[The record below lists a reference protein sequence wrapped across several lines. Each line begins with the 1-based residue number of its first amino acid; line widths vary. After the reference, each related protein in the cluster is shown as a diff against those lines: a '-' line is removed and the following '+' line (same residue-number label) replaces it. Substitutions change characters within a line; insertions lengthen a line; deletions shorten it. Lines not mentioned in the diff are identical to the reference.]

1 MSFYDD
7 NVFLRGN
14 AARTIYDE
22 IKDLPVIDYHCHLD
36 PAAIARDDG
45 FGNIGELWLKGDH
58 YKWRAMR
65 LCGVPEC
72 KITGEADYKTKFI
85 SFAEILP
92 SLVGN
97 PVYHW
102 AHLEL
107 KEIFGIT
114 EPLDS
119 QSAERIYEE
128 ASEKLKD
135 IRVST
140 LLNKFNVEWLATTDD
155 PAFDLPHHGKRGNTV
170 VTPTFRPD
178 RLYDLGGEYIDLLG
192 VSAGVKIET
201 LDDLLGALIK
211 RLDYFVSRGCR
222 ISDHGFYRFP
232 QSYASERQAKDMFL
246 RRENLTATEKDA
258 FFGFMLTWLAREYAK
273 RDMLMQIHFAVK
285 RNVNTPAFNGIGAD
299 SGFDVIADPQPAEDI
314 IKFLDRLSDD
324 DRPETVLYSLSPVNL
339 STIAVLSGAFRKIR
353 MGAAWWF
360 NDTASGIRNNLSLIA
375 EHAAL
380 GTNLGM
386 LTDSRSFSSY
396 VRFDYFRRILA
407 SYLGEAADG
416 GEFTEKEAIGIAR
429 KICYFN
435 VKEMLKI

>member
-14 AARTIYDE
+14 AARTIYGE

-140 LLNKFNVEWLATTDD
+140 LLNKFNVEWLATT
-155 PAFDLPHHGKRGNTV
+155 T
-170 VTPTFRPD
+170 
-178 RLYDLGGEYIDLLG
+178 I
-192 VSAGVKIET
+192 
-201 LDDLLGALIK
+201 
-211 RLDYFVSRGCR
+211 
-222 ISDHGFYRFP
+222 
-232 QSYASERQAKDMFL
+232 
-246 RRENLTATEKDA
+246 
-258 FFGFMLTWLAREYAK
+258 
-273 RDMLMQIHFAVK
+273 
-285 RNVNTPAFNGIGAD
+285 
-299 SGFDVIADPQPAEDI
+299 
-314 IKFLDRLSDD
+314 RLSIC
-324 DRPETVLYSLSPVNL
+324 RTTARGETP
-339 STIAVLSGAFRKIR
+339 
-353 MGAAWWF
+353 
-360 NDTASGIRNNLSLIA
+360 
-375 EHAAL
+375 
-380 GTNLGM
+380 
-386 LTDSRSFSSY
+386 
-396 VRFDYFRRILA
+396 
-407 SYLGEAADG
+407 
-416 GEFTEKEAIGIAR
+416 
-429 KICYFN
+429 
-435 VKEMLKI
+435 

>member
-1 MSFYDD
+1 
-7 NVFLRGN
+7 
-14 AARTIYDE
+14 
-22 IKDLPVIDYHCHLD
+22 
-36 PAAIARDDG
+36 
-45 FGNIGELWLKGDH
+45 
-58 YKWRAMR
+58 MR

-85 SFAEILP
+85 AFAKILP
-92 SLVGN
+92 NLVGN

-119 QSAERIYEE
+119 NSAERIYEE

-135 IRVST
+135 MRVST
-140 LLNKFNVEWLATTDD
+140 LLKKFDVEWLATTDD
-155 PAFDLPHHGKRGNTV
+155 PAFDLPHHGKKGNTV

-232 QSYASERQAKDMFL
+232 HSYASERQAKEMFL

-258 FFGFMLTWLAREYAK
+258 FFGFLLT
-273 RDMLMQIHFAVK
+273 
-285 RNVNTPAFNGIGAD
+285 
-299 SGFDVIADPQPAEDI
+299 
-314 IKFLDRLSDD
+314 
-324 DRPETVLYSLSPVNL
+324 
-339 STIAVLSGAFRKIR
+339 
-353 MGAAWWF
+353 
-360 NDTASGIRNNLSLIA
+360 
-375 EHAAL
+375 
-380 GTNLGM
+380 
-386 LTDSRSFSSY
+386 
-396 VRFDYFRRILA
+396 
-407 SYLGEAADG
+407 
-416 GEFTEKEAIGIAR
+416 
-429 KICYFN
+429 
-435 VKEMLKI
+435 